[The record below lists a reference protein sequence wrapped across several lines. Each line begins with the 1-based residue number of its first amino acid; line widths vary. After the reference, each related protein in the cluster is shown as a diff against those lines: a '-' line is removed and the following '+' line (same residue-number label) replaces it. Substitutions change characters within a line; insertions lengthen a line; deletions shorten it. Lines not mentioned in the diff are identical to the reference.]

1 MFATSNPYSLLGPDT
16 PSPPSRNKPLLQS
29 TQNRKRPPPS
39 ENVTITYQVR
49 LPDTAGRTVVKRHTP
64 IPDIAKCSPIKNLAE
79 SFGAAV
85 EVSPA
90 RSACSETDV
99 HINTDL
105 QSLISF
111 AKTELRSESQV
122 PLNNAYE
129 RIRDLERRVRACESV
144 EQRTSALETDA
155 KRQAQGA
162 EDIEMWKIVGLG
174 GTSFEE
180 WNRKTKR
187 QTEFVNRI
195 ATSACMRSVEDWCF
209 QRMRKVM
216 GLKES
221 EILTHEALVDQF
233 LSKYIPVSC
242 EPSHLLSLKSTAD
255 RRSLN
260 ATIHLSRYNEEDI
273 KLIRDTMCEA
283 LSNEDAARFLALLD
297 FGRGISQVH
306 ARSGR

>member
-1 MFATSNPYSLLGPDT
+1 MFASKNPYSLLEPDT
-16 PSPPSRNKPLLQS
+16 PSPPSRNKPLQS
-29 TQNRKRPPPS
+29 MQGGKRPLPP

-49 LPDTAGRTVVKRHTP
+49 LPDTAGRTVVRRHTP

-90 RSACSETDV
+90 RSACSEPDV
-99 HINTDL
+99 LINTDL
-105 QSLISF
+105 HSLISF
-111 AKTELRSESQV
+111 AKTELRSEFQG

-129 RIRDLERRVRACESV
+129 RIRDLEHEVR
-144 EQRTSALETDA
+144 QRTSALETDA
-155 KRQAQGA
+155 KRQAQ
-162 EDIEMWKIVGLG
+162 DIETWKTVGLG
-174 GTSFEE
+174 GISFEE

-195 ATSACMRSVEDWCF
+195 AMSACMRSVEDWCF

-242 EPSHLLSLKSTAD
+242 EPSHFLSLKSAAD
-255 RRSLN
+255 RRSLK
-260 ATIHLSRYNEEDI
+260 ATIHLSCDNEEDV

-297 FGRGISQVH
+297 FGRGISWVH
-306 ARSGR
+306 TRSGR